1 MEKKGYFEKSQKNKK
16 IYQENEFVDD
26 IVFARFINYM
36 KIALSHRKMN
46 YLKHQSI
53 LERKEQALNSE
64 EWVILPV
71 TDNLTHSFCAFERI
85 EINSDKAILK
95 KHLSKLTKKQQKVL
109 YLSYVEKITNKNIA
123 LKMNV
128 SEKAIE
134 HLKERA
140 LKKLREY
147 MEGL

>member
-1 MEKKGYFEKSQKNKK
+1 MP
-16 IYQENEFVDD
+16 I
-26 IVFARFINYM
+26 
-36 KIALSHRKMN
+36 
-46 YLKHQSI
+46 
-53 LERKEQALNSE
+53 
-64 EWVILPV
+64 

-85 EINSDKAILK
+85 EMNNEKTILN

-109 YLSYVEKITNKNIA
+109 YLSYVERITNKNIA

-140 LKKLREY
+140 LKKLREN
-147 MEGL
+147 MEDL